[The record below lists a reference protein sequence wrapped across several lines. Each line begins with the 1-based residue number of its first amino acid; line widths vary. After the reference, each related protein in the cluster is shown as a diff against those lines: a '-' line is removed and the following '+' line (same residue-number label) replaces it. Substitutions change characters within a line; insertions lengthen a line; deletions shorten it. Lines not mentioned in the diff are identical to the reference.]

1 MTNTAATELQKFDGT
16 RFMVPDG
23 SVYVIE
29 KADSDN
35 YHGFVNKHF
44 VGESVGDSMPVSKD
58 LNDVKVMIFEYDMIF
73 LTYLL
78 FSPAYSFNT
87 KFYCALKIVLFLFTT

>member
-23 SVYVIE
+23 SVYVME
-29 KADSDN
+29 KANSDN

-58 LNDVKVMIFEYDMIF
+58 VNDVKVTIFEYDIIF
-73 LTYLL
+73 LTCLL

-87 KFYCALKIVLFLFTT
+87 KFYWALKIVLFLFII